1 MPIKL
6 RELHTSENG
15 DRWSLARDTR
25 TGRIFVRHEANLAS
39 GGNVSDTE
47 LSAFFGQSGLGP
59 EKQELL
65 RLIGSLVENDG
76 GSRAGASV
84 S

>member
-1 MPIKL
+1 MTIQS
-6 RELHTSENG
+6 RVLHTSENG
-15 DRWSLARDTR
+15 DRWSLARDTQ
-25 TGRIFVRHEANLAS
+25 TGRVFIRHEANLAS
-39 GGNVSDTE
+39 GGHVSDTE
-47 LSAFFGQSGLGP
+47 LSAFLGQSGLGP

-65 RLIGSLVENDG
+65 RLIGSLVEDDG